1 MKFLSKTLLTLF
13 IFVSYQIPTFANRY
27 IDYYDDGE
35 VFSSGTNHFF
45 GFIGMVFIYFVALF
59 RVLKFGFIYSF
70 ILSIAI
76 CSVSY
81 ISGAAL
87 SDNDIT
93 KLFFLFPILTLV
105 ISFLLSIVKYI
116 FNPEME
122 SNHYKEVEIFCE
134 ISMPI
139 IDYNHSVKSRN
150 IWKNINILEQSED
163 GSNINM
169 KIRYCPTL
177 RVNGCENKDL
187 NNWLLDN
194 ISDMGF
200 SKSVKIIS
208 STKVNTLSDYVK
220 VEKKRM

>member
-27 IDYYDDGE
+27 IDYDDDGE

-45 GFIGMVFIYFVALF
+45 GFIGMAFIYFVVLF
-59 RVLKFGFIYSF
+59 RVLKFGFISSF

-81 ISGAAL
+81 ISGTEF

-93 KLFFLFPILTLV
+93 KLFFFFPIITLA

-134 ISMPI
+134 ITMPV
-139 IDYNHSVKSRN
+139 IDYKHSVKSRN

-177 RVNGCENKDL
+177 RVNGHEYKDL

-200 SKSVKIIS
+200 SKSVRIIS

>member
-27 IDYYDDGE
+27 IDYDDDGE

-45 GFIGMVFIYFVALF
+45 GFIGMVFIYFVVLF
-59 RVLKFGFIYSF
+59 RVLKFGFISSF

-87 SDNDIT
+87 ADNDIT
-93 KLFFLFPILTLV
+93 KLFFLFPIITLA

-134 ISMPI
+134 ITMPV
-139 IDYNHSVKSRN
+139 IDYKHSVKSRN
-150 IWKNINILEQSED
+150 IWRDINILEQSQD

-169 KIRYCPTL
+169 KIRYFPTL

-194 ISDMGF
+194 ISDIGF
-200 SKSVKIIS
+200 LKSVKIIS
-208 STKVNTLSDYVK
+208 STKANTLRDYVK
-220 VEKKRM
+220 VEKKRI